1 MKTALIKAEG
11 NRRPEVGGRW
21 SEVRG
26 RKPETGKRKAAG
38 SRAAEPSTLDPRPVE
53 GAAFFTG
60 PRPSTFFHLSRFI
73 LHPSS
78 FILFFPLLLLA
89 PIASA
94 GLPPKPA
101 KQAAKATS
109 VQPVPVAR
117 WTFDKEVGGEF
128 PATGSGLPLK
138 KSGGIQVVDGR
149 SGSALQFGAPG
160 VAEIEQSFAD
170 LTSGQFTVMFW
181 ILKTGKT
188 TGVGTGVGYAML
200 FNAGYRDGVAFRI
213 KQEQTIQLCIN
224 GVNGYL
230 GLFISQ
236 KLESEWVH
244 VACTF
249 DGDKTVLYA
258 NGEVIE
264 KALGEEVSQ
273 KQPKF
278 GSKMTVGENAFDG
291 AIDDLRIYDT
301 ALTAEQITAAEND

>member
-1 MKTALIKAEG
+1 MKTAFINAEG
-11 NRRPEVGGRW
+11 NRK

-26 RKPETGKRKAAG
+26 RKPESGKRKSAG

-60 PRPSTFFHLSRFI
+60 PRPSTFFHLSRF
-73 LHPSS
+73 S
-78 FILFFPLLLLA
+78 FQLSAFRFFFPLLLLA

-109 VQPVPVAR
+109 AQPVPVAR

-128 PATGSGLPLK
+128 PATGSGSGIPLK
-138 KSGGIQVVDGR
+138 KSGGIEVVDGR

-188 TGVGTGVGYAML
+188 TGVGTGVGYATL
-200 FNAGYRDGVAFRI
+200 FDAGYRDGVAFRI

-230 GLFISQ
+230 GHYFAQ
-236 KLESEWVH
+236 KLESQWVQI
-244 VACTF
+244 ACTF
-249 DGDKTVLYA
+249 DGEKTVLYA

-278 GSKMTVGENAFDG
+278 GSKMTVGSNAFNG